1 MSPAPWA
8 PSPAFAAPLIRDNER
23 PMTARLHSRFSTLAA
38 ERRAAL
44 VTYIMAGDP
53 DAETSSAL
61 LAALPAAGAD
71 IVELGMPFSDPI
83 ADGPAIQAA
92 GRRALEAGQTLRAT
106 LRMAKAFRAGDS
118 DTPLILMG
126 YFNPIYV
133 YGVESFLSDAKA
145 AGVDGLIIVDCPPE
159 EDDEICLPARRA
171 GLAYVRLV
179 APTTS
184 EARLSAILG
193 NATGFVYFVSI
204 TGVTGAA
211 AADAGQVAEGV
222 ARLRRKTDLP
232 VVVGFGVKNAES
244 ARTMAEKAD
253 GVAVGTSVVEAI
265 RLSLDGGRASAST
278 VAATTEVVRKLAQG
292 VRAAGKRAP
301 SGGSHEMRQ
310 GRA

>member
-1 MSPAPWA
+1 
-8 PSPAFAAPLIRDNER
+8 
-23 PMTARLHSRFSTLAA
+23 MTARLDSRFSSLAA

-92 GRRALEAGQTLRAT
+92 GRRALEGGQTLRRT
-106 LRMAKAFRAGDS
+106 LRMAKEFRAGDS

-133 YGVESFLSDAKA
+133 YGVEAFLSDAKA

-171 GLAYVRLV
+171 GLADVRLA

-184 EARLSAILG
+184 EARLPMILE

-222 ARLRRKTDLP
+222 ARLRSKTDLP

-244 ARTMAEKAD
+244 AKAIAEQAD

-265 RLSLDGGRASAST
+265 RLSLDGGGSAST
-278 VAATTEVVRKLAQG
+278 VAATTEVVRKLAEG
-292 VRAAGKRAP
+292 VRAARRAS

-310 GRA
+310 GRP

>member
-1 MSPAPWA
+1 
-8 PSPAFAAPLIRDNER
+8 
-23 PMTARLHSRFSTLAA
+23 MTARLDSRFSTLAA

-44 VTYIMAGDP
+44 ITYIMAGDP

-71 IVELGMPFSDPI
+71 IVELGMPFSDPV

-92 GRRALEAGQTLRAT
+92 GRRALEAGQTLRGT
-106 LRMAKAFRAGDS
+106 LRAAKQFRAQDS

-126 YFNPIYV
+126 YLNPIYV
-133 YGVESFLSDAKA
+133 YGVEAFLSDAKA

-159 EDDEICLPARRA
+159 EDDEICLPARHA
-171 GLAYVRLV
+171 GLAFVRLA

-184 EARLSAILG
+184 EARLSAILE

-211 AADAGQVAEGV
+211 AADANEVAEGV
-222 ARLRRKTDLP
+222 ARVRRKTELP

-265 RLSLDGGRASAST
+265 RLSLDGGRPGAST
-278 VAATTEVVRKLAQG
+278 VAATAEVVRKLAEG
-292 VRAAGKRAP
+292 VRAAAK
-301 SGGSHEMRQ
+301 
-310 GRA
+310 